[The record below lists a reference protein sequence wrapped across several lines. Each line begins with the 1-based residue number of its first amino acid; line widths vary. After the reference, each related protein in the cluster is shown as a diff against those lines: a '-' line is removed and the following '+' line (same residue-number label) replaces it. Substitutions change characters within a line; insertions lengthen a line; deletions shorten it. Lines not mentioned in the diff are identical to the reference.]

1 MKKLVIATAL
11 AAATMASQAQVS
23 VYGQLNEVLDNNK
36 IGRSSTTGLVSD
48 ASRLGF
54 KATEQLGSGLQA
66 RSVIET
72 SILVNDPTGAATQLG
87 DRQST
92 VGLASKYG
100 SIDLGRATHST
111 YNTIVNVDPFGALY
125 GSIASDV
132 HNLRGARLSSA
143 TFVTVAPI
151 AGVSLSYDRGTAAG
165 ANPYSVAAS
174 ASVVGVNLSAAHFSN
189 EVARTKSTIVGAG
202 TTFAR
207 TGTQVFAS
215 HSSNTDAGAT
225 STGTL
230 VGVAQPL
237 SGTPVT
243 LKASYG
249 RTNTDVT
256 AYNVGAS
263 YALSKRTSVE
273 ATYRRVDAK
282 LSANDVTQI
291 GAGMRFAF

>member
-1 MKKLVIATAL
+1 MKKLVIAAAL
-11 AAATMASQAQVS
+11 AAAAMTSQAQVAI
-23 VYGQLNEVLDNNK
+23 YGQMNEILDNTK
-36 IGRSSTTGLVSD
+36 VGGASTTGLVSD

-66 RSVIET
+66 RAVVET
-72 SILVNDPTGAATQLG
+72 TILANDPTGAGTQLG

-92 VGLASKYG
+92 VGLASKFG

-111 YNTIVNVDPFGALY
+111 YNTIAGVDPFGALY
-125 GSIASDV
+125 GSIAGDI
-132 HNLRGARLSSA
+132 HNLRGSRLASA

-151 AGVSLSYDRGTAAG
+151 AGVGLSFDRGTAAG
-165 ANPYSVAAS
+165 ENPYSVAAS
-174 ASVVGVNLSAAHFSN
+174 ASVAGINLSAAHFSN
-189 EVARTKSTIVGAG
+189 DVARTKSTIVGAG
-202 TTFAR
+202 KTLS
-207 TGTQVFAS
+207 TGTQLFVS
-215 HSSNTDAGAT
+215 HSSNEDSGVTA
-225 STGTL
+225 TGTL

-256 AYNVGAS
+256 AYNLGAS

-273 ATYRRVDAK
+273 ATYRRVDAA
-282 LSANDVTQI
+282 LAANDVTQL

>member
-1 MKKLVIATAL
+1 MKKLVIAAAL
-11 AAATMASQAQVS
+11 AAAAMTSQAQVS
-23 VYGQLNEVLDNNK
+23 IYGQVNEVLDNTK
-36 IGRSSTTGLVSD
+36 VGGVSTTGLLSD

-66 RSVIET
+66 RAVIET
-72 SILVNDPTGAATQLG
+72 SILANDPTGAGTQLG

-92 VGLASKYG
+92 VGLAGKFG
-100 SIDLGRATHST
+100 SVDLGRATHST
-111 YNTIVNVDPFGALY
+111 YNTIAGVDPFGALY
-125 GSIASDV
+125 GSVAGDI
-132 HNLRGARLSSA
+132 HNLRGLRMSNAA
-143 TFVTVAPI
+143 FVTVAPI
-151 AGVSLSYDRGTAAG
+151 AGVGLSFDRGTAAG
-165 ANPYSVAAS
+165 ENPYSVAAS
-174 ASVVGVNLSAAHFSN
+174 TKVAGVNLSAAHFSN
-189 EVARTKSTIVGAG
+189 DVARTKSTIVGAG
-202 TTFAR
+202 TTLS

-215 HSSNTDAGAT
+215 HSSNEDSGVTA
-225 STGTL
+225 TGTL

-256 AYNVGAS
+256 AYNLGAS

-282 LSANDVTQI
+282 LAANDVTQL

>member
-1 MKKLVIATAL
+1 MKKLVIAAAL
-11 AAATMASQAQVS
+11 AAAAITSQAQVS
-23 VYGQLNEVLDNNK
+23 IYGQMNEVLDNTK
-36 IGRSSTTGLVSD
+36 TGGVSTTGLVND

-66 RSVIET
+66 RAVIET
-72 SILVNDPTGAATQLG
+72 SILANDPTGAGTQLG

-92 VGLASKYG
+92 VGLAGKLG
-100 SIDLGRATHST
+100 SVDLGRATHNT
-111 YNTIVNVDPFGALY
+111 YNTIAGVDPFGALY
-125 GSIASDV
+125 GSIAGDV
-132 HNLRGARLSSA
+132 HNLRGSRLSSA

-165 ANPYSVAAS
+165 ENPYSVAAS
-174 ASVVGVNLSAAHFSN
+174 ASYAGVNLSVAHFNN
-189 EVARTKSTIVGAG
+189 EVARAKSTIVGAG
-202 TTFAR
+202 TTFAA

-215 HSSNTDAGAT
+215 HSSNEDSGVTA
-225 STGTL
+225 TGTL

-237 SGTPVT
+237 AGTPVT

-256 AYNVGAS
+256 AYNLGAS

-282 LSANDVTQI
+282 LATNDVTQL

>member
-1 MKKLVIATAL
+1 MKKLVIAAAL
-11 AAATMASQAQVS
+11 AAAAITSQAQVS
-23 VYGQLNEVLDNNK
+23 IYGQVNEVLDNTK
-36 IGRSSTTGLVSD
+36 VGGVSTTGLVSD

-66 RSVIET
+66 RAVIET
-72 SILVNDPTGAATQLG
+72 SILANDPTGAGTQLG

-92 VGLASKYG
+92 VGLAGKLG

-111 YNTIVNVDPFGALY
+111 YNTIAAADPFGALY
-125 GSIASDV
+125 GSVAGDI
-132 HNLRGARLSSA
+132 HNLRGSRLASA

-151 AGVSLSYDRGTAAG
+151 AGVGLSFDRGTAAG
-165 ANPYSVAAS
+165 ENPYSVAAT
-174 ASVVGVNLSAAHFSN
+174 ASVVGVNLSVAHFSN
-189 EVARTKSTIVGAG
+189 DVARTKSTIVGAG
-202 TTFAR
+202 KTLS
-207 TGTQVFAS
+207 TGTQLFVS
-215 HSSNTDAGAT
+215 HSSNEDAGVTA
-225 STGTL
+225 TGTL

-237 SGTPVT
+237 TGTPVT

-273 ATYRRVDAK
+273 ATYRRVDAA
-282 LSANDVTQI
+282 LAANDVTQL